1 MRIQIVGRG
10 RMGTALAEALRAAGA
25 DLLPLGGRGVSGS
38 DADVVLLAVPDAAI
52 AEAAAVVEPGRLVG
66 HLSGATG
73 LGVLH
78 PHEAFSLHPLLT
90 VTGAGGAFAGAHA
103 AIDGSS
109 ERALEAALELA
120 RLLGMQ
126 SFRVADEDR
135 AAYHAAA
142 SAASN
147 YLVVLEGFAERL
159 AESAGVPREALV
171 PLAQAALRN
180 WAELGAAA
188 ALTGPIARGDEATV
202 AAQRDAV
209 ADRLPQR
216 LELFD
221 ALADAARELAAGDPS
236 PVERAK
242 RVETRTS
249 ALTDAAD
256 QIPTPDPKCGRE
268 PKNGMSSDSAAL
280 RSTGESERSGS

>member
-10 RMGTALAEALRAAGA
+10 RMGTALAEALRGAGA
-25 DLLPLGGRGVSGS
+25 ELLPPGGRGASGEG
-38 DADVVLLAVPDAAI
+38 ADVVLLAVPDAAI
-52 AEAAAVVEPGRLVG
+52 AEAASRVRPGRAVG

-73 LGVLH
+73 LEVLR

-90 VTGAGGAFAGAHA
+90 VTGAGSSFAGAHA

-109 ERALEAALELA
+109 EGALRIARELA
-120 RLLGMQ
+120 GLLGLET
-126 SFRVADEDR
+126 FRVADEDR
-135 AAYHAAA
+135 TAYHAAA
-142 SAASN
+142 SVASN
-147 YLVVLEGFAERL
+147 YLVVLEGFAEHL
-159 AESAGVPREALV
+159 AASAGVPRAALA

-180 WAELGAAA
+180 WAGLGAAA
-188 ALTGPIARGDEATV
+188 ALTGPIARGDETTV
-202 AAQRDAV
+202 TAQRAAV
-209 ADRLPQR
+209 AERMPQR

-221 ALADAARELAAGDPS
+221 ALSDAARELAAGDPS

-242 RVETRTS
+242 RVETRAS

-256 QIPTPDPKCGRE
+256 QIPMLDPKYGRE

-280 RSTGESERSGS
+280 RSTGDAEGSGS